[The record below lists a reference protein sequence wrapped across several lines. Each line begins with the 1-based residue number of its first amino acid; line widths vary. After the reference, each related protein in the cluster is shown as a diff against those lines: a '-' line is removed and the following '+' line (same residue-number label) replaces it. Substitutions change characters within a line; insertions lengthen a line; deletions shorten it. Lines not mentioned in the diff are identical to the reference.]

1 MPDNVQATDSTQDT
15 SKMGVMGSELQP
27 SPLALTILGLLA
39 FEPLH
44 PYGMQ
49 RLIKQWGKD
58 QVVNVGHRANLYKT
72 IKRLHDAGLIAVR
85 NTERDQ
91 QYPERTVYEL
101 TEKGRQVPLE
111 WLDSMLSKPRSEFPE
126 FPAALSFAMM
136 LGPQGALEALDRRV
150 IALSETVIA
159 LERELEAYSPSLPRV
174 TLIETEYLR
183 AVAVAE
189 LSWARGITDDLR
201 SGALSWSYEEL
212 GETATAS
219 S

>member
-1 MPDNVQATDSTQDT
+1 
-15 SKMGVMGSELQP
+15 MGYMASELQP

-72 IKRLHDAGLIAVR
+72 IKRLHDAGLITVR

-101 TEKGRQVPLE
+101 TDKGRQVPLQ

-136 LGPQGALEALDRRV
+136 LGPQGAREALERRV
-150 IALSETVIA
+150 IALSETVTA
-159 LERELEAYSPSLPRV
+159 LERELEAYAPSLPRV

-189 LSWARGITDDLR
+189 LSWARGIIDDLR

-212 GETATAS
+212 GETAVS
-219 S
+219 SS